1 MTAEKKPRGR
11 PPKVAPEPVPK
22 NPDQKLATRGY
33 VKCLARK
40 VQSHRHVNNM
50 SEGIGWSAVSL
61 FVCGLAML
69 AVTAILWDGH
79 MSAANLVLIA
89 VGWSIVANSI
99 IMLCIFWAIDRDSTT
114 LPEEKPEEIAA
125 YTPPK
130 ERSKYDQD
138 RYCGED

>member
-1 MTAEKKPRGR
+1 MTAKKTPKRQL
-11 PPKVAPEPVPK
+11 PKVAPEPVPK

-40 VQSHRHVNNM
+40 IQDHRHWNAVG
-50 SEGIGWSAVSL
+50 EGMVWYAVAVLISFFSMALVSL
-61 FVCGLAML
+61 M
-69 AVTAILWDGH
+69 IWNDH
-79 MSAANLVLIA
+79 MTTMNIVLISI
-89 VGWSIVANSI
+89 GWSIVVNSVVLFVVLWTI
-99 IMLCIFWAIDRDSTT
+99 NQDKSGQPSNTPD
-114 LPEEKPEEIAA
+114 EIAA